1 MEILS
6 VNFAI
11 FVVQLAFCIVPIALG
26 IRLFTLSS
34 EIKRE
39 TRQKLSSKLLGD
51 PALIEKRFFNF
62 VLYCIACIF
71 TLIELII
78 ALLLFLSSSVYIIV

>member
-6 VNFAI
+6 INFAI

-34 EIKRE
+34 EIKDE
-39 TRQKLSSKLLGD
+39 TRQKISKKLLGD
-51 PALIEKRFFNF
+51 PTLIEPGFFNF
-62 VLYCIACIF
+62 ALYFIA
-71 TLIELII
+71 
-78 ALLLFLSSSVYIIV
+78 SSSTLFGVIVALYFIFVVLP

>member
-6 VNFAI
+6 INFAI

-34 EIKRE
+34 EIKDE
-39 TRQKLSSKLLGD
+39 TRQKISKKLLGEST
-51 PALIEKRFFNF
+51 LIEPGFYKFA
-62 VLYCIACIF
+62 LYLIACIS
-71 TLIELII
+71 II
-78 ALLLFLSSSVYIIV
+78 FGIIISLVLFL

>member
-6 VNFAI
+6 INFAI

-34 EIKRE
+34 EIK
-39 TRQKLSSKLLGD
+39 
-51 PALIEKRFFNF
+51 A
-62 VLYCIACIF
+62 
-71 TLIELII
+71 
-78 ALLLFLSSSVYIIV
+78 